1 MRLIPGLRPPTVRSS
16 NPVDAQHLAR
26 DERAQRTCEHFD
38 DARDFVHGGDAVQ
51 RACFRHSFLIH
62 RARSHEPSGAG
73 VAGGDAIHGDVV
85 GAELAGEAARVM
97 RRQTSRQS

>member
-62 RARSHEPSGAG
+62 RARVPMNRPVRVSPGAMQFT
-73 VAGGDAIHGDVV
+73 
-85 GAELAGEAARVM
+85 VM
-97 RRQTSRQS
+97 S